1 MFPTIGHLGP
11 FTIHSYGLMLAI
23 AVLVCTFFI
32 RWEAKKA
39 GISPDELTDLIFWT
53 VFFGIIGARI
63 FFVLVHWELFKDNL
77 IEILMVQNGGLS
89 WQGSLIAGGLT
100 AWWIIRAKKLPV
112 AVVLDLVAPYLAL
125 GQAIGRLGCFLN
137 GCCYG
142 KEVSWGIYCPLHEAR
157 LHPTQL
163 YDAFGLLIIFLFLK
177 SFQKRNTRAGAIF
190 VWYLLLALSLRFV
203 IEFFRA
209 DHATLALGLSIY
221 QFVCLMIIIVT
232 IYAATRFYRPR

>member
-32 RWEAKKA
+32 RRDAKA
-39 GISPDELTDLIFWT
+39 LNISPEALTDLIFWVVLAGIFGAR
-53 VFFGIIGARI
+53 VFFI
-63 FFVLVHWELFKDNL
+63 VVHWGLFKDNL
-77 IEILMVQNGGLS
+77 IEMIMIQNGGLS

-112 AVVLDLVAPYLAL
+112 AVILDLVAPYLAL

-142 KEVSWGIYCPLHEAR
+142 KPVAWGIYFPMYEAR

-177 SFQKRNTRAGAIF
+177 LFQKRNTKAGAIF
-190 VWYLLLALSLRFV
+190 VWYLFLALSLRFV

-209 DHATLALGLSIY
+209 DHTIMAFGLSIY
-221 QFVCLMIIIVT
+221 QFVCLIIIAVT
-232 IYAATRFYRPR
+232 YAATRFYRSR